1 MVLESTEVDTCR
13 LCSKHCSPY
22 QVSGHSMCGLSLM
35 WQSPN
40 EVRVL
45 QGKDHAFFI
54 LESLVTGL
62 KPARAGAQATF
73 HIIVLSAQL
82 KLGGA

>member
-1 MVLESTEVDTCR
+1 
-13 LCSKHCSPY
+13 
-22 QVSGHSMCGLSLM
+22 M